1 MILWFVLF
9 VCLFLKKRK
18 NNFPDIQFYQ
28 LKTEEADEVVNAFKT
43 REAEKEPS
51 LTSSTDFP
59 EEKGPFPSS
68 KLC

>member
-1 MILWFVLF
+1 M
-9 VCLFLKKRK
+9 
-18 NNFPDIQFYQ
+18 
-28 LKTEEADEVVNAFKT
+28 KTEEADEVVNAFKT